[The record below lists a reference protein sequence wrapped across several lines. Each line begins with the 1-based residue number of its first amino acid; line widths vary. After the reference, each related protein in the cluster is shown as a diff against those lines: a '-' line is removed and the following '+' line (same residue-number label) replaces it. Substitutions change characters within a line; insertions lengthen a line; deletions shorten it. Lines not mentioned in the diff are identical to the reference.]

1 MMISC
6 VHQGFELYGSD
17 RSFIESVRAIR
28 QAFPAADI
36 EVVLPRDGEIV
47 EWLRPYATRIV
58 FEPLWILRRRSLLR
72 LATIEAFRLPMALLR
87 AWLRLRRSDIVYI
100 NTSVVLDYAL
110 VSRLQPAKSVLHIHE
125 IPEGLALPILSRIVR
140 WSRAEVIF
148 NSRATRDTFAGLPGL
163 RSHVIYNG
171 VAAPLVTNPDP
182 YDGSRPLRVLLLGR
196 INRIKGQEVLLDAI
210 VALPPALRDRVEV
223 RMVGSSFETNELE
236 LKLKERVLAMGLQDR
251 VSVLP
256 FTQDPSGHYLWS
268 DIVAVP
274 SRRPESLGRVAIEAM
289 AYGRP
294 PVVSAIGGLGEV
306 VDDNRTGWLVP
317 PDDAAALSARLQ
329 QIILEPQQWLNF
341 VSAGRQRYEQLFSD
355 GAVAAAIGSLVAA
368 KLARNS
374 QAAVDRVET
383 S

>member
-28 QAFPAADI
+28 DAFPAAVI

-72 LATIEAFRLPMALLR
+72 LVTIEAFRLPMALVR
-87 AWLRLRRSDIVYI
+87 AWRRLRRSDIVYI

-110 VSRLQPAKSVLHIHE
+110 VARLQPAKSILHIHE
-125 IPEGLALPILSRIVR
+125 IPEGFALPVISRFVR

-148 NSRATRDTFAGLPGL
+148 NSRATRDTFSGLSGM

-171 VAAPLVTNPDP
+171 VAAPSVTNPDP
-182 YDGSRPLRVLLLGR
+182 YDATRPLKILLLGR

-210 VALPPALRDRVEV
+210 AALPQDLRDRVIV

-236 LKLKERVLAMGLQDR
+236 LKLKERVVAMELKDR

-256 FTQDPSGHYLWS
+256 FTQDPSEHYLWS

-289 AYGRP
+289 AFGRP

-306 VDDNRTGWLVP
+306 VEDNRTGWLVP
-317 PDDAAALSARLQ
+317 PDDADALSARLQ
-329 QIILEPQQWLNF
+329 EIILQPEQWRDF
-341 VSAGRQRYEQLFSD
+341 ASAGRRRYEQLFSD
-355 GAVAAAIGSLVAA
+355 SAVSAAIGELVAD
-368 KLARNS
+368 KLTRNGFH
-374 QAAVDRVET
+374 AAHPVQT
-383 S
+383 